1 MHQTR
6 AMSCLTRSAVV
17 PAERIWRPTWPCPV
31 DAILSPLRR
40 GAGDPTFQRDPSGV
54 VWRACRTPDGPVS
67 VQICSVTGAGEVRAT
82 AWGSGST
89 WALDRL
95 PTLLGATDDPRGF
108 DPAHPV
114 LRWAW
119 RRYHHLRTPS
129 TGLVFEALVPSI
141 IEQKVT
147 GREAWTGWRNLLR
160 RFGEPAPGPGE
171 ARGLRV
177 LPRPEAIAL
186 IPSWEWLRM
195 QIDPGRSRTVVRA
208 ARVADA
214 LERTVG
220 LPVDEVDRRLRSL
233 PGVGLWSSAEVRQRA
248 HGDSDAVSFGDYHLA
263 TLVGQTMTGEPV
275 DDEEMASLLEP
286 YRPHRHR
293 VQRLV
298 ELAGSSPPR
307 RGPRMAPRTHL
318 PG

>member
-1 MHQTR
+1 
-6 AMSCLTRSAVV
+6 
-17 PAERIWRPTWPCPV
+17 V

-40 GAGDPTFQRDPSGV
+40 GARDPTYLRDPGGV
-54 VWRACRTPDGPVS
+54 VWRTSLTPDGPVS
-67 VQICSVTGAGEVRAT
+67 MRIRALSGAGEVQAT
-82 AWGSGST
+82 AWGAGSS

-95 PTLLGATDDPRGF
+95 PTLLGATDDPQGF

-114 LRWAW
+114 LRRAW
-119 RRYHHLRTPS
+119 RRHHHLRTPS
-129 TGLVFEALVPSI
+129 TGLVFESLVPSI

-177 LPRPEAIAL
+177 LPRPEVIAL

-195 QIDPGRSRTVVRA
+195 QIDPSRSRTVVRA
-208 ARVADA
+208 ARVAYA

-233 PGVGLWSSAEVRQRA
+233 PGVGLWTSAEVRQRA

-263 TLVGQTMTGEPV
+263 TQVGQTMTGEPV
-275 DDEEMASLLEP
+275 DDEEMAALLEP

>member
-1 MHQTR
+1 MHQTGVMAR
-6 AMSCLTRSAVV
+6 VVCPAVL
-17 PAERIWRPTWPCPV
+17 PAERIWSPKWPCPV
-31 DAILSPLRR
+31 AAILSPLGR
-40 GAGDPTFQRDPSGV
+40 GAGDLAYQREPDGV
-54 VWRACRTPDGPVS
+54 VWKASRTPDGPVS
-67 VQICSVTGAGEVRAT
+67 LRICSLDTAGEVHAS
-82 AWGSGST
+82 AWGPGSG

-95 PTLLGATDDPRGF
+95 PTMLGATDDPGGF
-108 DPAHPV
+108 DPVQPV

-119 RRYHHLRTPS
+119 HRYHHLRTPS
-129 TGLVFEALVPSI
+129 TGLVFESLVPSV

-160 RFGEPAPGPGE
+160 RFGEPAPGAGE
-171 ARGLRV
+171 DRGLRV
-177 LPRPEAIAL
+177 LPSPEVIAT
-186 IPSWEWLRM
+186 IPSWDWLYM
-195 QIDPGRSRTVVRA
+195 QIDPTRSRTLIRA

-220 LPVDEVDRRLRSL
+220 LPPDEVDHRLRSL
-233 PGVGLWSSAEVRQRA
+233 PGVGLWTSAEVRQRA

-263 TLVGQTMTGEPV
+263 TMVGQTLTGEPV
-275 DDEEMASLLEP
+275 DDVEMAFLLEP

-298 ELAGSSPPR
+298 ELAGSLPPR

-318 PG
+318 PR

>member
-1 MHQTR
+1 
-6 AMSCLTRSAVV
+6 MSRLASLPVLPV
-17 PAERIWRPTWPCPV
+17 ERTWRPDWPCPV
-31 DAILSPLRR
+31 ATILSPLRR
-40 GAGDPTFQRDPSGV
+40 GAGDPTHRREAGGA
-54 VWRACRTPDGPVS
+54 VWRASRTPEGPVS
-67 VQICSVTGAGEVRAT
+67 LRICSLDGAGEVRAY
-82 AWGSGST
+82 AWGPGST

-95 PTLLGATDDPRGF
+95 PTMLGASDDPSGF
-108 DPAHPV
+108 EPVQPV
-114 LRWAW
+114 LRRAW
-119 RRYHHLRTPS
+119 RRYRDLRTPS
-129 TGLVFEALVPSI
+129 TGLVFESLVPSI

-171 ARGLRV
+171 AMGMRV
-177 LPRPEAIAL
+177 LPQPAAIAAV
-186 IPSWEWLRM
+186 PSWEWLRM
-195 QIDPGRSRTVVRA
+195 HIDPARSRAVVRA

-220 LPVDEVDRRLRSL
+220 LPTDEVDRRLRSL
-233 PGVGLWSSAEVRQRA
+233 RGVGEWTSAEVRQRA

-263 TLVGQTMTGEPV
+263 TLVGHTLTGEPV

-286 YRPHRHR
+286 YRPHRYR

-298 ELAGSSPPR
+298 ELAGSWPAR
-307 RGPRMAPRTHL
+307 RGPKMAPRTHL

>member
-6 AMSCLTRSAVV
+6 AMSCLAPRAALA
-17 PAERIWRPTWPCPV
+17 AERTWRPAWPCPV
-31 DAILSPLRR
+31 VAIVSPLRR
-40 GAGDPTFQRDPSGV
+40 GARDPTYQQHRGQV
-54 VWRACRTPDGPVS
+54 VWRASRTPEGPVTLRIYS
-67 VQICSVTGAGEVRAT
+67 LDGAGEVRAT
-82 AWGSGST
+82 AWGTGSS

-95 PTLLGATDDPRGF
+95 PALLGATDDPRGF
-108 DPAHPV
+108 DPPHPV
-114 LRWAW
+114 LRCAW
-119 RRYHHLRTPS
+119 RRYRHLRTPA

-147 GREAWTGWRNLLR
+147 GREAWTGWRHLLR

-177 LPRPEAIAL
+177 LPQPEDIAR
-186 IPSWEWLRM
+186 IPSWEWLHM
-195 QIDPGRSRTVVRA
+195 HIDPGRSRTVVRA

-220 LPVDEVDRRLRSL
+220 LPMDEVDRRLRSL
-233 PGVGLWSSAEVRQRA
+233 PGVGRWTSAEVRQRA

-263 TLVGQTMTGEPV
+263 SQVGQTMTGAPV
-275 DDEEMASLLEP
+275 DDAEMASLLEP

-318 PG
+318 PR